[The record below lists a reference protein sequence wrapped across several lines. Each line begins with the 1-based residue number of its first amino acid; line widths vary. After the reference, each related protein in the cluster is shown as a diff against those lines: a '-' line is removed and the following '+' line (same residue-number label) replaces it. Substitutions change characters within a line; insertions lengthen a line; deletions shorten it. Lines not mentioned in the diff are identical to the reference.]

1 MSCVVPESRAPS
13 CLPYPS
19 KCWSGFRRACVTGR
33 CVSSDAREWV
43 APATSRPQP
52 RGPAS
57 GFLHE
62 VGPCCVRSLFPAAFR
77 FPQHHRP
84 PENPSSRGVC
94 VRSRTASGLT
104 FVGLC
109 RVSGSFTESSI
120 ALRAPWSCSPSPG
133 CRGVLSAV
141 SETRPGAQ
149 AQHTAPCLMSRL
161 PAFDPMGLSFS
172 SERFYLVN
180 T

>member
-19 KCWSGFRRACVTGR
+19 KCWSGFRRACVSGR

-62 VGPCCVRSLFPAAFR
+62 VGPAACGLF
-77 FPQHHRP
+77 
-84 PENPSSRGVC
+84 
-94 VRSRTASGLT
+94 
-104 FVGLC
+104 
-109 RVSGSFTESSI
+109 
-120 ALRAPWSCSPSPG
+120 
-133 CRGVLSAV
+133 
-141 SETRPGAQ
+141 
-149 AQHTAPCLMSRL
+149 SRL
-161 PAFDPMGLSFS
+161 PFVFLSITVLQRTRLLAACVSGAGHFGVDIRCLLPCVRLVHRILDSTAGSLVLQPQPGVPGSLIRSVGDAAWGSGTAHGPLPDVTSASLRPDGL
-172 SERFYLVN
+172 VVQQ
-180 T
+180 

>member
-19 KCWSGFRRACVTGR
+19 KCWSGFRRACVSGR

-62 VGPCCVRSLFPAAFR
+62 VGPAACGLFSRPPFVFLSITVLQRTAFSRRVCPEQDSFRVDIRWPLPCVRLVHRILDSTAGSLVLQPQPGVPGSLIRSVGDAAWGSGTAHS
-77 FPQHHRP
+77 PLPDVTSASLRP
-84 PENPSSRGVC
+84 D
-94 VRSRTASGLT
+94 GL
-104 FVGLC
+104 V
-109 RVSGSFTESSI
+109 I
-120 ALRAPWSCSPSPG
+120 
-133 CRGVLSAV
+133 
-141 SETRPGAQ
+141 Q
-149 AQHTAPCLMSRL
+149 Q
-161 PAFDPMGLSFS
+161 
-172 SERFYLVN
+172 
-180 T
+180 